1 MSTVKERG
9 YSFHF
14 FRDVSKVLLRI
25 ARSNQK
31 IHGKYALSDPDT
43 GTWRKVNLE
52 RVREA
57 VLETLR

>member
-1 MSTVKERG
+1 MRPNPVPIAEYVRKI
-9 YSFHF
+9 
-14 FRDVSKVLLRI
+14 LLRI

-31 IHGKYALSDPDT
+31 IHGKCALSDPET